1 MPVYEPSHVE
11 YGITNGHIQVVAED
25 GSSIPAYWAHPV
37 MGRLFPA
44 VALVHDWW
52 GITPIIRRMAHL
64 FAQSGYYVIVPDLF
78 EGQIATTPQEAMEL
92 VKRLGDKGYP
102 RIDAALSALEHHHN
116 TNGDVAAVGIGMG
129 GSLAF
134 EAAIVRKDL
143 EAAVSYYGFP
153 QRYFNR
159 FADATTPIL
168 AIYGDHEPH
177 VPVDLIDKLRT
188 VLSHSKHNVQH
199 ELLILPNAARD
210 FFMNDVSAAAQ
221 QNSAQALNATFTFL
235 DKYLKGPAH
244 TPPSKLK
251 PR

>member
-11 YGITNGHIQVVAED
+11 YGITSGHIQVVVD
-25 GSSIPAYWAHPV
+25 GGGAIPAYWAHPN

-44 VALVHDWW
+44 VALIHDWW

-78 EGQIATTPQEAMEL
+78 EGHIASTPQEAMEL

-102 RIDAALSALEHHHN
+102 RIDASLSALEHHHN
-116 TNGDVAAVGIGMG
+116 TNRDVAAVGIGMG

-143 EAAVSYYGFP
+143 EAAVSFYGFP
-153 QRYFNR
+153 QRYFGK

-177 VPVDLIDKLRT
+177 VHPDVINKLRLE
-188 VLSHSKHNVQH
+188 LSHSTHNLQH
-199 ELLILPNAARD
+199 ELLVLPNVGRD
-210 FFMNDVSAAAQ
+210 FFMDESNPVNRE
-221 QNSAQALNATFTFL
+221 NSLQAFNLTFAFL
-235 DKYLKGPAH
+235 EKYLKGPTR
-244 TPPSKLK
+244 TPTK
-251 PR
+251 PY

>member
-11 YGITNGHIQVVAED
+11 YGITSGHIQVVVD
-25 GSSIPAYWAHPV
+25 GGGTIPAYWAHPN

-44 VALVHDWW
+44 VALIHDWW

-78 EGQIATTPQEAMEL
+78 EGHIASTPQEAMEL

-102 RIDAALSALEHHHN
+102 RIDASLGALEHHHN
-116 TNGDVAAVGIGMG
+116 TNRDVAAVGIGMG

-143 EAAVSYYGFP
+143 EAAVSIYGFP
-153 QRYFNR
+153 QRYFGKLS
-159 FADATTPIL
+159 AAHAPIL

-177 VPVDLIDKLRT
+177 VAPELIQKLRT
-188 VLSHSKHNVQH
+188 ELSQSPEKLEH
-199 ELLILPNAARD
+199 EVLILPSVGRD
-210 FFMNDVSAAAQ
+210 FFMDESNPV
-221 QNSAQALNATFTFL
+221 NSENSLHALNATFDFL
-235 DKYLKGPAH
+235 EKHLKGP
-244 TPPSKLK
+244 TRTQSK
-251 PR
+251 PY